1 MFHSGTAQFGAVG
14 GFRYGPEETR
24 TEAFALPN
32 DATMEGV
39 LFDVARHMTAEEH
52 ALTTLGND
60 DGLFVGAADEMRLGE
75 LLPVDKENGPI
86 HFLDK
91 LHIFPGYTFTVG
103 GQGATAGQFF
113 VKTLAGKTITI
124 DYTEDI
130 SILAGVRIHTGR
142 QAAARTDGVAGRLTD

>member
-91 LHIFPGYTFTVG
+91 LHIFPGYTFAVG
-103 GQGATAGQFF
+103 GQGAAAGQDHHDRLRRGH
-113 VKTLAGKTITI
+113 V
-124 DYTEDI
+124 
-130 SILAGVRIHTGR
+130 HTGR
-142 QAAARTDGVAGRLTD
+142 CAHTDRQAGSRTDGWSGGPAD